1 MRILVAHAYYRIR
14 GGEDR
19 YVDEQTRL
27 LSSLH
32 EVELF
37 TRRNEDLSGPVGAAT
52 SILGLGRASKDVGR
66 KLDDFRPDVVHVHNV
81 FPALGPVVHKE
92 TARRGIPLVMTVHN
106 YRLRCPNGLTFTEG
120 EVCERCVHG
129 TNLNAVLHECFPSR
143 SQAAVYALGL
153 STHRSIART
162 EAKVTLFL
170 TPSDFLAR
178 RLMDWGIDPSRVR
191 TVRSFT
197 RPFPDASPVPGE
209 FGLFLGR
216 LSAEKGVDVL
226 LHALRAAGDPPFK
239 VVGDGPRARD
249 WRDLAARLELRNTEF
264 TGALGTAA
272 VDELLRRARYVALP
286 SVWDET
292 GGLAAMEAM
301 AAARPVLVSDMGGLP
316 ELVSE
321 GGGFSTPAGDVA
333 ALAAAIERLV
343 SDDDLCAGLGAQ
355 AHAFARRHLTPERH
369 VSAVDEAYRAVV

>member
-19 YVDEQTRL
+19 YVDEQAKL
-27 LSSLH
+27 LSAIH

-37 TRRNEDLSGPVGAAT
+37 ARRNDDLSGPVRAT
-52 SILGLGRASKDVGR
+52 ASILGLGGGSKDLTQ
-66 KLDDFRPDVVHVHNV
+66 KLDAFRPDLVHVHNV
-81 FPALGPVVHKE
+81 FPALGPVVHNE

-120 EVCERCVHG
+120 ELCERCVRG
-129 TNLNAVLHECFPSR
+129 TNVNAVLHECFPSR
-143 SQAAVYALGL
+143 AQAAVYALGL
-153 STHRSIART
+153 SAHRSIART
-162 EAKVTLFL
+162 EEKVALFL

-178 RLMDWGIDPSRVR
+178 RLVGWGVEESRVR

-197 RPFPDASPVPGE
+197 RPFPDASPEPGE

-216 LSAEKGVDVL
+216 LSGEKGVDVL

-239 VVGDGPRARD
+239 VVGDGPNARE
-249 WRDLAARLELRNTEF
+249 WRELAARLELRNIEF
-264 TGALGTAA
+264 LGALDTAA
-272 VDELLRRARYVALP
+272 VDELLRGARYVALP
-286 SVWDET
+286 SVWHET

-316 ELVSE
+316 ELLAE
-321 GGGFSTPAGDVA
+321 GGGFSTPAGDA
-333 ALAAAIERLV
+333 GALAGKIEQLAA
-343 SDDDLCAGLGAQ
+343 DDALCAELGAQ

-369 VSAVDEAYRAVV
+369 VRAVDEAYRTLV

>member
-19 YVDEQTRL
+19 YVDEQAEL
-27 LSSLH
+27 LSSIH

-37 TRRNEDLSGPVGAAT
+37 ERRNEHLSGPVHAT
-52 SILGLGRASKDVGR
+52 ASILGLHRGARDLAKV
-66 KLDDFRPDVVHVHNV
+66 LDDFRPDLVHVHNV
-81 FPALGPVVHKE
+81 FPSLGPVVHRE

-120 EVCERCVHG
+120 ELCERCVHG

-153 STHRSIART
+153 SMHRSVART
-162 EAKVTLFL
+162 EAKVALYL

-178 RLMDWGIDPSRVR
+178 RLEGWGIEASRVR

-197 RPFPDASPVPGE
+197 RPFPDASPAPGE

-216 LSAEKGVDVL
+216 LSPEKGVDVL
-226 LHALRAAGDPPFK
+226 LHSLKEAGDPPFK
-239 VVGDGPRARD
+239 VVGDGPSAQAS
-249 WRDLAARLELRNTEF
+249 RDLAARLALRNTEF
-264 TGALGTAA
+264 LGRLDTSE
-272 VDELLRRARYVALP
+272 VDELLRRARYLAMP
-286 SVWDET
+286 SVWHET

-301 AAARPVLVSDMGGLP
+301 AAARPILVSDMGGLP
-316 ELVSE
+316 ELLSE

-333 ALAAAIERLV
+333 SLAGKIEELGA
-343 SDDDLCAGLGAQ
+343 DDDVCTELGGQ
-355 AHAFARRHLTPERH
+355 ALAFARRHLTPERH
-369 VSAVDEAYRAVV
+369 VTAVDEAYRAVV

>member
-19 YVDEQTRL
+19 YVDEQAEL

-37 TRRNEDLSGPVGAAT
+37 ARRNEQLSGPVRATT
-52 SILGLGRASKDVGR
+52 SILGLGGTSKDLAR
-66 KLDDFRPDVVHVHNV
+66 KLDDFRPDLVHVHNV
-81 FPALGPVVHKE
+81 FPALGPVVHQQ

-120 EVCERCVHG
+120 DLCERCVG
-129 TNLNAVLHECFPSR
+129 GSNANAVLHDCFPSR

-153 STHRSIART
+153 SVHRRIKRT
-162 EAKVTLFL
+162 EAKVDLFL

-178 RLMDWGIDPSRVR
+178 RLEGWGIERARVR

-197 RPFPDASPVPGE
+197 RPFPGASPSAGD

-216 LSAEKGVDVL
+216 LSPEKGVDVL
-226 LHALRAAGDPPFK
+226 LHSLKAAGDPRFK
-239 VVGDGPRARD
+239 VVGDGPSARE
-249 WRDLAARLELRNTEF
+249 WRDLAARLALRNTEF
-264 TGALGTAA
+264 LGALDTAG
-272 VDELLRRARYVALP
+272 VDELLRRARYLALP
-286 SVWDET
+286 SVWHET

-301 AAARPVLVSDMGGLP
+301 AAARPILVSDMGGLP
-316 ELVSE
+316 ELLSE
-321 GGGFSTPAGDVA
+321 GGGYSTPAGDTE
-333 ALAAAIERLV
+333 ALAASIEKLGA
-343 SDDDLCAGLGAQ
+343 DDDLCTELGAQ
-355 AHAFARRHLTPERH
+355 ALAFAQRHLTAERH
-369 VSAVDEAYRAVV
+369 VRAVDEAYRALV